1 MDTSGSAAIGLLK
14 PGSSAE
20 LLEARLAMVEAA
32 LVDADASLLIDIGG
46 HHEATSVRLW
56 QGSVLVDWEPDMHAG
71 GCLLRPFLLRRLL
84 ALHAQISAIQDG
96 VRIIAPGRVVA
107 GLSAAHTDLVDRL
120 GGVRRIQL
128 EVDLRFAG
136 EKYRGGRETYFLAEH
151 GRRVPLL
158 RVTAEVRLR
167 RARAASRRRSPAR
180 M

>member
-1 MDTSGSAAIGLLK
+1 M
-14 PGSSAE
+14 
-20 LLEARLAMVEAA
+20 
-32 LVDADASLLIDIGG
+32 
-46 HHEATSVRLW
+46 
-56 QGSVLVDWEPDMHAG
+56 
-71 GCLLRPFLLRRLL
+71 LRPFLLRRLL

>member
-1 MDTSGSAAIGLLK
+1 MDKRSSAPTGPLK
-14 PGSSAE
+14 QGTSAE
-20 LLEARLAMVEAA
+20 LLEARLATVEAA
-32 LVDADASLLIDIGG
+32 LIDADACLLTDIGG
-46 HHEATSVRLW
+46 HHEATSARLW
-56 QGSVLVDWEPDMHAG
+56 QGRVLVDWEPDMHAG

-84 ALHAQISAIQDG
+84 ALHAQISSIPDG

-107 GLSAAHTDLVDRL
+107 ALSATHADLVDRL
-120 GGVRRIQL
+120 GGARRIQL

-151 GRRVPLL
+151 GRRVALL

-167 RARAASRRRSPAR
+167 RAGAASRRMSPAR

>member
-1 MDTSGSAAIGLLK
+1 RPPLTATRGTAAMRVRK
-14 PGSSAE
+14 SRSPAE
-20 LLEARLAMVEAA
+20 LLEARLATVEAA

-84 ALHAQISAIQDG
+84 ALHAQISALQDG

-120 GGVRRIQL
+120 GGARRIQL
-128 EVDLRFAG
+128 DVDLGF
-136 EKYRGGRETYFLAEH
+136 
-151 GRRVPLL
+151 
-158 RVTAEVRLR
+158 
-167 RARAASRRRSPAR
+167 
-180 M
+180 